1 MKSSFLRAGVA
12 MACALGLAACGG
24 GAGDVYLS
32 GSVSGVTKDGLVLQN
47 NGGSDLT
54 VQAGAQ
60 MFTFTNLIGVDS
72 DYDVT
77 VKSSP
82 PNATCVVTNGKGNA
96 NGFNVGSVVVTCTI
110 FTHALGGSING
121 LTAGGLVLVN
131 GADRIPVDAGAT
143 SFKMTPVQEDA
154 PYGITVLQQP
164 AGLACS
170 VANGTGTML
179 KADINDVK
187 ITCVPT
193 GA

>member
-12 MACALGLAACGG
+12 VACALALSACGG

-54 VQAGAQ
+54 VPPGAS
-60 MFTFTNLIGVDS
+60 MFTFTQLIGVDS
-72 DYDVT
+72 DYNVT

-82 PNATCVVTNGKGNA
+82 SNASCAVTNGKGNA
-96 NGFNVGSVVVTCTI
+96 NGFNVSSVVVTCTI
-110 FTHALGGSING
+110 FTHALGGTISG
-121 LTAGGLVLVN
+121 LTGNGLVLVN
-131 GADRIPVDAGAT
+131 GADRVPVDAGKL
-143 SFKMTPVQEDA
+143 SFNMAPVQEDA

-164 AGLACS
+164 AGQSCS

-179 KADINDVK
+179 KADINNVK